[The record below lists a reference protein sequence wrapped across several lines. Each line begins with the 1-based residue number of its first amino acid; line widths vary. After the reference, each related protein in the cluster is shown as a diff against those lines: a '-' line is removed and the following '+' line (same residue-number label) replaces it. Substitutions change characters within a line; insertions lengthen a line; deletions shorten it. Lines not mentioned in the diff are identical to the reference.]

1 MGKKRLR
8 QKYTSKG
15 ERHSVSREKVKG
27 QRRDYMASGSRIMNQ
42 LIAFHK
48 GKKVML
54 TIENPNK
61 TETNKRFIRVDAKT
75 VWKVD
80 DWNTKDKK
88 PAAGEY
94 AT

>member
-15 ERHSVSREKVKG
+15 ERRSVSLGKVKA
-27 QRRDYMASGSRIMNQ
+27 QRRDYMTSGLRIMNQ
-42 LIAFHK
+42 INAHLA

-61 TETNKRFIRVDAKT
+61 NETNKRFIRVDSKT
-75 VWKVD
+75 VWKTD
-80 DWNTKDKK
+80 DWNKKDKK
-88 PAAGEY
+88 PEAHV
-94 AT
+94 